1 MTKNGYLSLLLVL
14 IAALIVSSCSLF
26 TNANKV
32 EKPTF
37 DPPGGTYEDE
47 LAVTLRCS
55 TLGATIFYTLDG
67 SEPHSAS
74 QEYIDPIIINQN
86 TTIKAK
92 AFRSGMQD
100 SKTVK
105 ATYIIDFRV
114 ATPIFSV
121 PGGTYDLTQDV
132 SISCV
137 TLGAKIHYTTDGT
150 EPSEDSAVY
159 SRPIYI
165 DTNTILKAKGFKTGW
180 KPSRTAQ
187 AYFNILENITQPEDA
202 KWSVMAIEASEM
214 NLPQLEGD
222 THYIVVSWI
231 GAASSFD
238 PQAVVELS
246 IGGSNIEL
254 LYQYES
260 WYGKATLTPGS
271 SYTFQL
277 KVDGTVVVNTKQ
289 TVVYNADAT
298 FPLTFNPTR
307 TAYVFWELEADSKQQ
322 IASAYAYDPEDWD
335 YDEVVDKE
343 IEPSARE
350 YTFPANTVQHH
361 GVDSEYELVITQ
373 FNRKYVDNVLVATVQ
388 TQSMGYGD
396 WKSKLYTPER
406 LAKYARRLSKLLV
419 YSKQ

>member
-1 MTKNGYLSLLLVL
+1 MRKFFILMILTTLAMGLLL
-14 IAALIVSSCSLF
+14 
-26 TNANKV
+26 
-32 EKPTF
+32 
-37 DPPGGTYEDE
+37 
-47 LAVTLRCS
+47 
-55 TLGATIFYTLDG
+55 
-67 SEPHSAS
+67 
-74 QEYIDPIIINQN
+74 
-86 TTIKAK
+86 
-92 AFRSGMQD
+92 
-100 SKTVK
+100 
-105 ATYIIDFRV
+105 
-114 ATPIFSV
+114 
-121 PGGTYDLTQDV
+121 
-132 SISCV
+132 
-137 TLGAKIHYTTDGT
+137 
-150 EPSEDSAVY
+150 
-159 SRPIYI
+159 
-165 DTNTILKAKGFKTGW
+165 
-180 KPSRTAQ
+180 TACE
-187 AYFNILENITQPEDA
+187 ENITQPEDA

-335 YDEVVDKE
+335 YDEVVDTE
-343 IEPSARE
+343 IPVADRE
-350 YTFPANTVQHH
+350 YTFPANIVQDH
-361 GVDSEYELVITQ
+361 GADSEFELEITQ
-373 FNRKYVDNVLVATVQ
+373 MNHKYVDNVLVATTQ
-388 TQSMGYGD
+388 FQSMAYGD
-396 WKSKLYTPER
+396 SKLNRYTPQR
-406 LAKYARRLSKLLV
+406 LAKYARRMARIALK
-419 YSKQ
+419 